1 MRYKIEVP
9 ANRIDAVMQAKKERM
24 SRSNCFI
31 IWLNLQPQIKYL
43 LYNIMENLE
52 NYARYLRTTP
62 INQEIIQLVRDIAN
76 QFEIRE
82 QILHYGIRRHFNN
95 KMRVDIIDRKPKELV
110 FLRVSRGA
118 WMVKQNPLLKNL
130 FDDNMKV
137 IGKIAL
143 YDKSV
148 IERKSFKTLFQL
160 ISDAPYW
167 VWAIHHP

>member
-1 MRYKIEVP
+1 
-9 ANRIDAVMQAKKERM
+9 
-24 SRSNCFI
+24 
-31 IWLNLQPQIKYL
+31 
-43 LYNIMENLE
+43 MENLE

-160 ISDAPYW
+160 ISDAPY
-167 VWAIHHP
+167 